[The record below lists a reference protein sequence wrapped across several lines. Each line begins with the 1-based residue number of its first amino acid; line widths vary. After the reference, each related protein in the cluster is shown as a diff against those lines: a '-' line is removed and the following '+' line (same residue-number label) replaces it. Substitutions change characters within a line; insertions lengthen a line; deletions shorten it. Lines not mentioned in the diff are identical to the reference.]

1 MEMLEK
7 AKKSEQTT
15 TNKQA
20 EALKKAGEKRS
31 ALPTATS
38 SQDVDT
44 KRPKSSAEDK
54 SSDNQQQETQTKK
67 KKPNPTKKKN
77 NEAAKAAKKS
87 AKKKGK
93 KITSNNGQVSTC
105 QSFDFVY
112 VFGVD
117 GATTTIQK
125 FQSCIPLLIP
135 S

>member
-1 MEMLEK
+1 MEMLAK

-15 TNKQA
+15 STKQA

-31 ALPTATS
+31 AQPTATN

-44 KRPKSSAEDK
+44 KKLKSSAEDK
-54 SSDNQQQETQTKK
+54 SSDNQQQQTSTKN

-93 KITSNNGQVSTC
+93 KATSNTIQVS
-105 QSFDFVY
+105 Y
-112 VFGVD
+112 V
-117 GATTTIQK
+117 
-125 FQSCIPLLIP
+125 
-135 S
+135 